1 MNAGKNLKSGSLNV
15 TLGFGAGGNLD
26 ADLSENGKVQTE
38 PALAGTYSQTGTT
51 ITVTATASGVVAGN
65 KVGIRFTSGDL
76 SATGDMQWMNV
87 ASKADATNFTLTS
100 PVSKKATGRYEDG
113 WVGQEWVSKGR
124 LRECQAY

>member
-87 ASKADATNFTLTS
+87 ASKADANTFRSEEHTS
-100 PVSKKATGRYEDG
+100 ELQSLMRISYAVFCLHKK
-113 WVGQEWVSKGR
+113 
-124 LRECQAY
+124 

>member
-76 SATGDMQWMNV
+76 SATGDMQWMHV
-87 ASKADATNFTLTS
+87 ARSDEPTSELQSLMRLSYAVCCLTH
-100 PVSKKATGRYEDG
+100 KNT
-113 WVGQEWVSKGR
+113 
-124 LRECQAY
+124 

>member
-87 ASKADATNFTLTS
+87 ASKADEI
-100 PVSKKATGRYEDG
+100 GRAACRERVVQDVKIRG
-113 WVGQEWVSKGR
+113 GVGS
-124 LRECQAY
+124 

>member
-87 ASKADATNFTLTS
+87 AKIGRASCRERVCQYVKISVVA
-100 PVSKKATGRYEDG
+100 VSLKKKTT
-113 WVGQEWVSKGR
+113 K
-124 LRECQAY
+124 